1 LIGIGM
7 FWLLWSLISGPIDV
21 GAVIEATPIRFT
33 PPRIEPPVEP
43 PARVRVE
50 ILPPPTIPRG
60 PGITIPPSPV
70 GRTKPDFPRVLVT
83 AGLPAETTMPAG
95 FDHDPIPVVRTDPDY
110 PLSALRRRTEGWV
123 KVQFSITA
131 TGMVGDAIVVDAA
144 PENVFEAAALKA
156 IGRWRYEPKVVNGV
170 PVERAG
176 MQTLI
181 RFRLEE

>member
-1 LIGIGM
+1 M
-7 FWLLWSLISGPIDV
+7 
-21 GAVIEATPIRFT
+21 
-33 PPRIEPPVEP
+33 
-43 PARVRVE
+43 
-50 ILPPPTIPRG
+50 
-60 PGITIPPSPV
+60 PPSPV
-70 GRTKPDFPRVLVT
+70 
-83 AGLPAETTMPAG
+83 
-95 FDHDPIPVVRTDPDY
+95 VRMDPDY

-123 KVQFSITA
+123 KVEFSITA